1 MFPRPWLD
9 NKFHD
14 PVFLRMREVAACGRR
29 VGLVFP
35 VLFDTKSEVSKLY
48 KVETMPTTVI
58 VAKDG
63 TMRYLHHGYKDGYE
77 NDYQT
82 EVRTL
87 LRE

>member
-1 MFPRPWLD
+1 
-9 NKFHD
+9 
-14 PVFLRMREVAACGRR
+14 
-29 VGLVFP
+29 
-35 VLFDTKSEVSKLY
+35 
-48 KVETMPTTVI
+48 VETMPTTVI

-63 TMRYLHHGYKDGYE
+63 TMRYLHHGYQPGYE